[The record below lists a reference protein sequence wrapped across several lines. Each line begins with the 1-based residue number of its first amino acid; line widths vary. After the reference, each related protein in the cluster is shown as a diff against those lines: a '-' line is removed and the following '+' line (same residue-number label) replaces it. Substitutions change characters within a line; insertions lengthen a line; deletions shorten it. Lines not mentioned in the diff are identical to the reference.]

1 MKEVTV
7 KHNTCEKK
15 KDLENIKRVVIKFE
29 RRLSIEVRGQEKLN
43 MTEKRDITGKVYN
56 KNII

>member
-7 KHNTCEKK
+7 EHNTCEKK